1 MHNNKKQQKRVDD
14 LSSLPMIIGFNE
26 LNESKMIVV
35 SSVFDSLSVLEIS
48 H

>member
-1 MHNNKKQQKRVDD
+1 
-14 LSSLPMIIGFNE
+14 MIIGFNE

-48 H
+48 R

>member
-1 MHNNKKQQKRVDD
+1 
-14 LSSLPMIIGFNE
+14 MIIDFNE

-48 H
+48 R

>member
-1 MHNNKKQQKRVDD
+1 
-14 LSSLPMIIGFNE
+14 MIIGFNE

>member
-1 MHNNKKQQKRVDD
+1 
-14 LSSLPMIIGFNE
+14 MIIGFNE

-35 SSVFDSLSVLEIS
+35 SSVFDSLSALEIS